1 MNVMESAPA
10 VSSLPIY
17 HRSVD
22 WDAFFKRYPV
32 PDVFEKTRWRWSAD
46 QIRAFQNEQFLDLM
60 KEGWKNGF
68 YQRRWKAKGIEPGD
82 VRSIDDITKLPT
94 FDSDDIKKDQQ
105 ENPPFGLING
115 PVLERIKTMPTKVQT
130 SGGTTGKPR
139 PTMYGPI
146 EWEMNGLTMAR
157 VQYICGLRPGDVIQI
172 PHTCSLGN
180 AGWCCYKAAHDY
192 LGALPLT
199 TGTGV
204 VTSSRRQIEIAREWG
219 TNVWYVR
226 PEYSTQLAKVA
237 REELNFDLRDLKT
250 KFLGCGL
257 GPDTDRSFARQIE
270 ELWGCPVY
278 DMYGTHEMGMG
289 SFECQAQDG
298 MHFMEDCT
306 FFEIV
311 DTETEAPVPNG
322 TIGNMVCTILHR
334 RVMPMIRFNLRD
346 LTKIVSTDRCS
357 CGSCFRRM
365 QKMLGRSDTMVRIR
379 GVSVWPQACLPA
391 IKSDNR
397 TTGEWLCIADRINV
411 DGVVKDEMTVKIEV
425 RNDAGGWDGLK
436 EHIERR
442 MHSDLGLRLNIELV
456 EEDALIEWS
465 NRGREG
471 KPKRIW
477 DRRFDKK

>member
-1 MNVMESAPA
+1 M
-10 VSSLPIY
+10 
-17 HRSVD
+17 
-22 WDAFFKRYPV
+22 
-32 PDVFEKTRWRWSAD
+32 KT
-46 QIRAFQNEQFLDLM
+46 
-60 KEGWKNGF
+60 GWQNGF
-68 YQRRWKAKGIEPGD
+68 YQRRWKAAGIEPGD
-82 VRSIDDITKLPT
+82 IRSIDDITKLPT

-115 PVLERIKTMPTKVQT
+115 PVREHLKRQPTKVQT

-157 VQYICGLRPGDVIQI
+157 VLYICGLRPGDVIQI

-204 VTSSRRQIEIAREWG
+204 VTSSRRQIEIAKEWG

-237 REELNFDLRDLKT
+237 RDELKFDLRDLKT

-257 GPDTDRSFARQIE
+257 GPDTDGAFAKQIE

-289 SFECQAQDG
+289 SFECQAKNG

-311 DTETEAPVPNG
+311 DTETEKPGAERHDRQHGVHHPAPPHDADDPLQSARPDQDRRDRPLLLRQLLPPHAEDARAQRHHG
-322 TIGNMVCTILHR
+322 AHPRRQHLAAGLPAGDQERPPHHR
-334 RVMPMIRFNLRD
+334 RVAVRRRAQRARRRGARRD
-346 LTKIVSTDRCS
+346 DGEGR
-357 CGSCFRRM
+357 GARRRRR
-365 QKMLGRSDTMVRIR
+365 LGRAAGAHREAAALRSR
-379 GVSVWPQACLPA
+379 PQARGRAVP
-391 IKSDNR
+391 
-397 TTGEWLCIADRINV
+397 
-411 DGVVKDEMTVKIEV
+411 
-425 RNDAGGWDGLK
+425 
-436 EHIERR
+436 
-442 MHSDLGLRLNIELV
+442 
-456 EEDALIEWS
+456 EDALMEWS

-471 KPKRIW
+471 KPKRIL
-477 DRRFDKK
+477 DRRYEKK